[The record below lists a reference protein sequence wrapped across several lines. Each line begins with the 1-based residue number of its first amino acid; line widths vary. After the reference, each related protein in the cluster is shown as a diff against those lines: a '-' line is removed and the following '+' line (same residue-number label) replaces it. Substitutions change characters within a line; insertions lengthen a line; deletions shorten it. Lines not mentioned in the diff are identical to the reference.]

1 VLACVAR
8 SARTRLLNDISRRDY
23 LDYSASLCETHDM
36 SGKDIAS
43 AFKRAS
49 RAAVRRALDNGHDVT
64 VKTGKRVVR
73 RSASGAEDT
82 VLELDHAYARPKKKR
97 YDLTP

>member
-1 VLACVAR
+1 MTGPRVSLAWVVA
-8 SARTRLLNDISRRDY
+8 
-23 LDYSASLCETHDM
+23 LCDTEDM
-36 SGKDIAS
+36 RGKDIAS

-73 RSASGAEDT
+73 RSASGTEDT

>member
-1 VLACVAR
+1 MPG
-8 SARTRLLNDISRRDY
+8 TPF
-23 LDYSASLCETHDM
+23 LCDPEAM
-36 SGKDIAS
+36 SGKEIAS
-43 AFKRAS
+43 AFRRAS
-49 RAAVRRALDNGHDVT
+49 RAAVCRALDNGHDVT

-73 RSASGAEDT
+73 RSASGAEHT

>member
-1 VLACVAR
+1 
-8 SARTRLLNDISRRDY
+8 
-23 LDYSASLCETHDM
+23 
-36 SGKDIAS
+36 
-43 AFKRAS
+43 
-49 RAAVRRALDNGHDVT
+49 VRRALDNGHDVT